1 MPSPGYGKL
10 GQEGVDRGNKSK
22 ARDILPVPRTKE
34 EAKQTYDRLS
44 KFYDY
49 TLGLLG
55 RKYSKMALERLSV
68 VEGETVLEIGFG
80 TGHCLKR
87 IAKLVGSTGKAYGI
101 DISPEMIE
109 KTKKR
114 LEKEGLA
121 NRAELCCGDATC
133 LPFDERTFDAVFMSF
148 TLEVFDTPEI
158 PGMLDQIKKL
168 LKPGGRLG
176 VIDMSKENGE
186 SVFLKAYEWL
196 HNKCPKYVGSRP
208 IYAEQCLIN
217 AGYRIKSKEKIKIYR
232 LPAEIIV
239 ATKAMP
245 GNAV

>member
-1 MPSPGYGKL
+1 M
-10 GQEGVDRGNKSK
+10 DRGSKSK
-22 ARDILPVPRTKE
+22 AQDILPSPRTKE
-34 EAKQTYDRLS
+34 EAKEVYDRFS

-55 RKYSKMALERLSV
+55 RKYSKMALGRLSV

-80 TGHCLKR
+80 TGHCLKW
-87 IAKLVGSTGKAYGI
+87 IAKLVGPAGKVYGI

-114 LEKEGLA
+114 LEREGLA

-133 LPFDERTFDAVFMSF
+133 LPFNESAFDAVFMSF

-158 PGMLDQIKKL
+158 PRVLAQIKKV

-176 VIDMSKENGE
+176 IVAMSKENGK
-186 SVFLKAYEWL
+186 SVFVKVYEGI
-196 HNKCPKYVGSRP
+196 HKKCPKYLGSRP
-208 IYAEQCLIN
+208 IYAEQYLID
-217 AGYRIKSKEKIKIYR
+217 AGYQIRSKEKIKIFR

-239 ATKAMP
+239 AIKAMP
-245 GNAV
+245 GNAT

>member
-1 MPSPGYGKL
+1 M
-10 GQEGVDRGNKSK
+10 DRGNKSE
-22 ARDILPVPRTKE
+22 ARDILPVPRTRE
-34 EAKQTYDRLS
+34 EAKQAYDRIS

-68 VEGETVLEIGFG
+68 VEGETVLEIGSG

-87 IAKLVGSTGKAYGI
+87 MAKLVGPAGKAYGI

-121 NRAELCCGDATC
+121 NRTELCCGDATC
-133 LPFDERTFDAVFMSF
+133 LPFNESAFDAVFMSF
-148 TLEVFDTPEI
+148 TLEGFDTPEI
-158 PGMLDQIKKL
+158 PRALARIKKV

-176 VIDMSKENGE
+176 IIDMSKENGK
-186 SVFLKAYEWL
+186 SVFLKVYEWL
-196 HNKCPKYVGSRP
+196 HKKCPKYLGSRP
-208 IYAEQCLIN
+208 IYAEQCLID
-217 AGYRIKSKEKIKIYR
+217 AGYQIKSKEKIKIYR

-239 ATKAMP
+239 AIKAMP

>member
-1 MPSPGYGKL
+1 MSPEYLRGYGKL

-34 EAKQTYDRLS
+34 EAKQVYDRLS

-55 RKYSKMALERLSV
+55 RKYSEMALERLAV
-68 VEGETVLEIGFG
+68 VEREMVMEIGFG
-80 TGHCLKR
+80 TGHCLKW
-87 IAKLVGSTGKAYGI
+87 IAKLVGPAGKVYGI

-114 LEKEGLA
+114 LEKEGLV
-121 NRAELCCGDATC
+121 NRTELCCGDATC
-133 LPFDERTFDAVFMSF
+133 LPFNESAFDAVFLSF
-148 TLEVFDTPEI
+148 TLEVLDTPDI
-158 PGMLDQIKKL
+158 PRVLAQIKKV

-176 VIDMSKENGE
+176 IVDMSKENGK
-186 SVFLKAYEWL
+186 SVFLKVYEWI
-196 HNKCPKYVGSRP
+196 HNKCPKYLGSRP
-208 IYAEQCLIN
+208 IYAEQCLID
-217 AGYRIKSKEKIKIYR
+217 AGYQIKSKEKIKIFR

-239 ATKAMP
+239 AIKAMP
-245 GNAV
+245 